1 MEDHI
6 QKDTQEPALRQ
17 LAVRLMNQGVRI
29 GRTPGRDADVLTLV
43 GDTWRLDPEGL
54 AALPYVLDVR
64 RITPPYRLVGRAA
77 HPENTVVEV
86 GDARIGAAP
95 GPVLP
100 GRPDRGGVLPDRRTL
115 RRGIPGADGRGS
127 PAGQGCRSAAAA
139 GRGIQAPDLALFLPG
154 TGPGG
159 HFHADGGRP

>member
-1 MEDHI
+1 MIVII

-64 RITPPYRLVGRAA
+64 RITPPYRLASRCLLY
-77 HPENTVVEV
+77 T
-86 GDARIGAAP
+86 
-95 GPVLP
+95 
-100 GRPDRGGVLPDRRTL
+100 
-115 RRGIPGADGRGS
+115 S
-127 PAGQGCRSAAAA
+127 PSPRDCS
-139 GRGIQAPDLALFLPG
+139 
-154 TGPGG
+154 
-159 HFHADGGRP
+159 

>member
-1 MEDHI
+1 MIVII

-29 GRTPGRDADVLTLV
+29 GRTPGRDSDVLTLV

-64 RITPPYRLVGRAA
+64 RITPPYRLAGRAA
-77 HPENTVVEV
+77 HPDNTVVEV
-86 GDARIGAAP
+86 GR
-95 GPVLP
+95 
-100 GRPDRGGVLPDRRTL
+100 RPDRGGVLPDRRTL
-115 RRGIPGADGRGS
+115 RRGIPGADGRGR

>member
-1 MEDHI
+1 MIVII

-29 GRTPGRDADVLTLV
+29 GRTPGQDADVLTLV

-64 RITPPYRLVGRAA
+64 RITPPYRLASRAA

-86 GDARIGAAP
+86 GSARPTGGTSP
-95 GPVLP
+95 LP
-100 GRPDRGGVLPDRRTL
+100 C
-115 RRGIPGADGRGS
+115 
-127 PAGQGCRSAAAA
+127 GCRPWARCFCRA
-139 GRGIQAPDLALFLPG
+139 GSGAEATSHNRQ
-154 TGPGG
+154 TGGNEQT
-159 HFHADGGRP
+159 

>member
-1 MEDHI
+1 MIVII

-29 GRTPGRDADVLTLV
+29 GRIPGQDTDVLTLV

-64 RITPPYRLVGRAA
+64 RITPPYRQAGRAA

-86 GDARIGAAP
+86 FQQGYALGDK
-95 GPVLP
+95 VL
-100 GRPDRGGVLPDRRTL
+100 RFAMVKV
-115 RRGIPGADGRGS
+115 AN
-127 PAGQGCRSAAAA
+127 
-139 GRGIQAPDLALFLPG
+139 
-154 TGPGG
+154 
-159 HFHADGGRP
+159 

>member
-1 MEDHI
+1 MIVII

-64 RITPPYRLVGRAA
+64 RITPPYRLAGRAA
-77 HPENTVVEV
+77 HPDNTVVEV
-86 GDARIGAAP
+86 GSARIGAEFCLIA
-95 GPVLP
+95 GPCAVESQVQMAGVARRVKAAGAQLL
-100 GRPDRGGVLPDRRTL
+100 RGGVFKPRTSLYSFQDWARRAF
-115 RRGIPGADGRGS
+115 P
-127 PAGQGCRSAAAA
+127 C
-139 GRGIQAPDLALFLPG
+139 
-154 TGPGG
+154 
-159 HFHADGGRP
+159 

>member
-1 MEDHI
+1 MIVII

-64 RITPPYRLVGRAA
+64 RITPPYRLAGVPPTRRT
-77 HPENTVVEV
+77 PWW
-86 GDARIGAAP
+86 RWAAP
-95 GPVLP
+95 GS
-100 GRPDRGGVLPDRRTL
+100 GR
-115 RRGIPGADGRGS
+115 S
-127 PAGQGCRSAAAA
+127 SA
-139 GRGIQAPDLALFLPG
+139 
-154 TGPGG
+154 
-159 HFHADGGRP
+159 